1 MATVTDIIN
10 AASRK
15 LSEATE
21 TPRLDAEILLAHA
34 LGIPRSALLA
44 RMHEPG
50 DAPDFDAYLKRRIAA
65 EPIAYILGEWE
76 FYSLPLEIAA
86 PVLVPRPETE
96 FLVEAVLD
104 FVGDKPSEILEF
116 GTGSGCVAVAILAN
130 APACHVVATDI
141 QPGNLALAKRNARHN
156 NVEDRLHTL
165 EGDLFAPI
173 EASQNRFAVIC
184 SNPPYIET
192 GAESDLPR
200 CIRDY
205 EDPVALYGGEDG
217 LRIIADV
224 IEQGRRYLTDGG
236 LLALEIGLGQRQ
248 RVSAIL
254 EQYGY
259 DEIRFKAD
267 LAGIDRI
274 ATARHTKA

>member
-1 MATVTDIIN
+1 MATVAEIID

-15 LSEATE
+15 LSEVTE

-44 RMHEPG
+44 RMHEAVL
-50 DAPDFDAYLKRRIAA
+50 APDFEAYLERRMAA
-65 EPIAYILGEWE
+65 EPIAYMLGEWE
-76 FYSLPLEIAA
+76 FFSLPLDIVP

-104 FVGDKPSEILEF
+104 FVGDKPSEILEI

-130 APACHVVATDI
+130 APACRVVATDI
-141 QPGNLALAKRNARHN
+141 QPGNAALAQRNARRN
-156 NVEDRLHTL
+156 GVEDRLHAL
-165 EGDLFAPI
+165 EGDLFDPI
-173 EASQNRFAVIC
+173 EGSRGRFNVIC
-184 SNPPYIET
+184 SNPPYIEE
-192 GAESDLPR
+192 GAEDDLPR

-217 LRIIADV
+217 FRLIAGII
-224 IEQGRRYLTDGG
+224 EGGRRWLTDGG
-236 LLALEIGLGQRQ
+236 LLALEIGLGQRE

-259 DEIRFKAD
+259 YEIRFKAD
-267 LAGIDRI
+267 LSGIDRI
-274 ATARHTKA
+274 ATARYTKA